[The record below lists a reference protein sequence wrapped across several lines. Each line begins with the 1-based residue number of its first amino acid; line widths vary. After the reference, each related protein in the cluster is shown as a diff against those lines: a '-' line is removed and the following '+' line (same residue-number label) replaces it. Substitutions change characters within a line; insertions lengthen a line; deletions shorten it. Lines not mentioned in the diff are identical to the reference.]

1 MKLTLYQIDAF
12 TDRVFSGNPAA
23 VIPLDKW
30 LDDKLM
36 QSIAA
41 ENNLSET
48 VFFVAEKDG
57 FRIRWF
63 TPTVEVNLCGH
74 ATLAS
79 AFVLFNELDYPD
91 EEIIFYSKS
100 DELRVSKDKD
110 LLMLDFP
117 VQKPEPCPLP
127 EVLLEAIGVEPLAC
141 LRNIDFVL
149 VYERE
154 QTIGRIAPR
163 HELIRESGAR
173 GVIVTAPGT
182 EHDFVARF
190 FASGTGIDEDPVT
203 GSAYTELVPY
213 WAERTGQRN
222 FRARQMSK
230 RGGELQLELRGDR
243 VMIAGQ
249 AVKYLLG
256 MIEV

>member
-1 MKLTLYQIDAF
+1 M
-12 TDRVFSGNPAA
+12 
-23 VIPLDKW
+23 
-30 LDDKLM
+30 
-36 QSIAA
+36 
-41 ENNLSET
+41 
-48 VFFVAEKDG
+48 
-57 FRIRWF
+57 
-63 TPTVEVNLCGH
+63 NLCGH

-100 DELRVSKDKD
+100 GELRVSKDKD

-190 FASGTGIDEDPVT
+190 LPQEPALMKIRLPVRLIRNWCLTGLNEQGSVISVPGKCQNVAESCNWSSGET
-203 GSAYTELVPY
+203 GS
-213 WAERTGQRN
+213 
-222 FRARQMSK
+222 
-230 RGGELQLELRGDR
+230 
-243 VMIAGQ
+243 
-249 AVKYLLG
+249 
-256 MIEV
+256 